1 MHSLGK
7 VHLFDWDEINF
18 AESAREMLVT
28 QNFTE
33 VQIDFQPFWE
43 KPPLFFWMQA
53 ASMKVFGI
61 GEYAARLP
69 NAICGVLSL
78 MLVFMLGKRMDS
90 PYLGGIWVLCFTG
103 ALLPHFYFK
112 SGIIDPF
119 FNLFMF
125 SAVVCFAIYFKR
137 PLLKWILA
145 AAVFSGLAVL
155 IKGPVGLLLPGLAV
169 FFYMLIKKEWKKLL
183 SFHTPIF
190 LGVMFVVSSLWY
202 GIELAQNGWWFFE
215 AFVSYQIQLLG
226 TDAAG
231 HGGPFYYHFIVLLV
245 GCFPISLLLFQPK
258 EHREGQ
264 TEWSQYFKIWMW
276 ILLFV
281 VLLVFSVVRTK
292 IVHYSSLAYFP
303 ITYLAAVTL
312 RNLWANPDWKL
323 KWWVKTLLLVLGI
336 PMGLAYALL
345 PLAAQHHALWVSQIK
360 DPFAAANLHAEVH
373 WPIGFIA
380 FGLIFLL
387 ALAVIFVPPIRRNV
401 GQRFVFFLIV
411 NTFIIQALMTLFVP
425 RIEKYSQGAAIEF
438 FESLKGKDVYI
449 EVLGYRSYAHLFYT
463 DKKPSQSVLPQNRK
477 KLLRGKIDK
486 PAYFVT
492 RLGKEKAYLKKYPL
506 ELLYEKNGFV
516 FMKRLP
522 LD

>member
-28 QNFTE
+28 DNYSE
-33 VQIDFQPFWE
+33 VQIDFKPFWE

-53 ASMKVFGI
+53 AAMKIFGV

-69 NAICGVLSL
+69 NAICGVLTL
-78 MLVFMLGKRMDS
+78 LLVFFIGKRMDS

-125 SAVVCFAIYFKR
+125 MSVTSFAIYFKK
-137 PLLKWILA
+137 PQLKWIVCA
-145 AAVFSGLAVL
+145 ATSTGLAIL
-155 IKGPVGLLLPGLAV
+155 TKGPVGLLLPGLV
-169 FFYMLIKKEWKKLL
+169 VLFYMLIKNEWKKLL
-183 SFHTPIF
+183 SYHTLVF
-190 LGVMFVVSSLWY
+190 FGLMFVVSSLWY
-202 GIELAQNGWWFFE
+202 GIELAKNGFWFFE
-215 AFVSYQIQLLG
+215 AFFTYQLSLLG
-226 TDAAG
+226 TEAAG
-231 HGGPFYYHFIVLLV
+231 HGGPVYYHFLVLLI
-245 GCFPISLLLFQPK
+245 GCFPVSLLLFQPK
-258 EHREGQ
+258 EHKEGK
-264 TEWSQYFKIWMW
+264 TEWSQYYKIWMW
-276 ILLFV
+276 LLLFV

-303 ITYLAAVTL
+303 ITYLAAVVL
-312 RNLWANPDWKL
+312 RNLWANPEWKL
-323 KWWVKTLLLVLGI
+323 KWWVKMMLLIFGI
-336 PMGLAYALL
+336 PMGMAYALL
-345 PLAAQHHALWVSQIK
+345 PLAAQHHALWVPQIK
-360 DPFAAANLHAEVH
+360 DKFAAANLHAEVH
-373 WPIGFIA
+373 WPIGLIA
-380 FGLIFLL
+380 FGLVFLL
-387 ALAVIFVPPIRRNV
+387 SLAVIFVPPIRRNV

-411 NTFIIQALMTLFVP
+411 NTFIIQGLMTLFVP
-425 RIEKYSQGAAIEF
+425 RIETYSQGAAIEF
-438 FESLKGKDVYI
+438 FESLKGKDVYV

-463 DKKPSQSVLPQNRK
+463 NKMPEQSVMLQDRK

-492 RLGKEKAYLKKYPL
+492 KLGKEAKYLKKYPL

-516 FMKRLP
+516 FMRRLP